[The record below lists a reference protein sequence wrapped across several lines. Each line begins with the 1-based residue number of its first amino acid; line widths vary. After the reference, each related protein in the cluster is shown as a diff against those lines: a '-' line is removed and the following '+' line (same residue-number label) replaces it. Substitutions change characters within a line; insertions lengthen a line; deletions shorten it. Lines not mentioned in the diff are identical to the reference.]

1 MLQEPPANDISSRGV
16 AMRRYDT
23 LMNPE
28 IEGLLDT
35 TESKFGL
42 VVLGARRARQI
53 TSYFGQLGEGLGAS
67 VPPQITSTSRK
78 PLSIAFEEV
87 SVEKI
92 VPIELPDEPEIE
104 EVIEAEAEAE
114 AELLMDEESGDISPD
129 DDESA

>member
-1 MLQEPPANDISSRGV
+1 MPTGTSCLVLVLQEDTLCDD
-16 AMRRYDT
+16 MTT

-35 TESKFGL
+35 TDSKFAL

-67 VPPQITSTSRK
+67 VPPQITSTSSK

-92 VPIELPDEPEIE
+92 VPIELPDEPEVE
-104 EVIEAEAEAE
+104 EVLMAEEEVAAS
-114 AELLMDEESGDISPD
+114 EESGEDSPED
-129 DDESA
+129 QDESA

>member
-1 MLQEPPANDISSRGV
+1 
-16 AMRRYDT
+16 
-23 LMNPE
+23 
-28 IEGLLDT
+28 LDT

-104 EVIEAEAEAE
+104 EVAEVEAEAEAE
-114 AELLMDEESGDISPD
+114 VLMGEESGEISSE

>member
-1 MLQEPPANDISSRGV
+1 
-16 AMRRYDT
+16 MRRYDT
-23 LMNPE
+23 LMNPD

-53 TSYFGQLGEGLGAS
+53 TAYFGQLGEGLGAS

-104 EVIEAEAEAE
+104 EVIEAEVEAE
-114 AELLMDEESGDISPD
+114 VLTDEESGDISPD

>member
-1 MLQEPPANDISSRGV
+1 
-16 AMRRYDT
+16 MRRYDT

-35 TESKFGL
+35 TDSKFAL

-67 VPPQITSTSRK
+67 VPPQITSTSSK

-92 VPIELPDEPEIE
+92 VPIETFVLIFDEPSRGSIAKS
-104 EVIEAEAEAE
+104 IDPSLFNSINSSCSSEA
-114 AELLMDEESGDISPD
+114 
-129 DDESA
+129 

>member
-1 MLQEPPANDISSRGV
+1 
-16 AMRRYDT
+16 
-23 LMNPE
+23 MNPE

-35 TESKFGL
+35 TDSKFAL

-67 VPPQITSTSRK
+67 VPPQITSTSSK

-92 VPIELPDEPEIE
+92 VPIELPDEPEVE
-104 EVIEAEAEAE
+104 EV
-114 AELLMDEESGDISPD
+114 LMVEEEVTASEESGEDSPED
-129 DDESA
+129 QDESA

>member
-1 MLQEPPANDISSRGV
+1 
-16 AMRRYDT
+16 
-23 LMNPE
+23 MNPE

-67 VPPQITSTSRK
+67 VLPQITSTSRK

>member
-1 MLQEPPANDISSRGV
+1 
-16 AMRRYDT
+16 MRRYDT

-35 TESKFGL
+35 TDSKFAL

-67 VPPQITSTSRK
+67 VPPQITSTSSK

-92 VPIELPDEPEIE
+92 VPIELPDEPEVE
-104 EVIEAEAEAE
+104 EVLMAEEEVTAS
-114 AELLMDEESGDISPD
+114 EESGEDSPED
-129 DDESA
+129 QDESAQPRLFPKWVNSTVVGSF

>member
-1 MLQEPPANDISSRGV
+1 
-16 AMRRYDT
+16 
-23 LMNPE
+23 MNPE

-35 TESKFGL
+35 PESKFGL

-104 EVIEAEAEAE
+104 EVIEVEAEAE

>member
-1 MLQEPPANDISSRGV
+1 
-16 AMRRYDT
+16 
-23 LMNPE
+23 MNPE

>member
-1 MLQEPPANDISSRGV
+1 
-16 AMRRYDT
+16 MRRYDT

-53 TSYFGQLGEGLGAS
+53 TSYFGQLGAS

-104 EVIEAEAEAE
+104 EVIEAEVEAE
-114 AELLMDEESGDISPD
+114 VLTDEESGDISPD

>member
-1 MLQEPPANDISSRGV
+1 MSPDSSSV
-16 AMRRYDT
+16 STSAST
-23 LMNPE
+23 
-28 IEGLLDT
+28 
-35 TESKFGL
+35 S
-42 VVLGARRARQI
+42 ASI

-104 EVIEAEAEAE
+104 EVIEAEAEVEAE

>member
-1 MLQEPPANDISSRGV
+1 
-16 AMRRYDT
+16 
-23 LMNPE
+23 MNPE

-35 TESKFGL
+35 TDSKLAL

-67 VPPQITSTSRK
+67 VPPQITSTSSK

-92 VPIELPDEPEIE
+92 VPIELPDEPEVE
-104 EVIEAEAEAE
+104 EVLMAEEEVTAS
-114 AELLMDEESGDISPD
+114 EESGEDSPED
-129 DDESA
+129 QDESA

>member
-1 MLQEPPANDISSRGV
+1 M
-16 AMRRYDT
+16 
-23 LMNPE
+23 
-28 IEGLLDT
+28 
-35 TESKFGL
+35 
-42 VVLGARRARQI
+42 
-53 TSYFGQLGEGLGAS
+53 GAS

-104 EVIEAEAEAE
+104 EVIEAEVEAE
-114 AELLMDEESGDISPD
+114 VLTDEESGDISPD

>member
-1 MLQEPPANDISSRGV
+1 MLQEPPANGISSRGV

>member
-1 MLQEPPANDISSRGV
+1 M
-16 AMRRYDT
+16 
-23 LMNPE
+23 MNPE

-114 AELLMDEESGDISPD
+114 LLMDEESGDISPD

>member
-1 MLQEPPANDISSRGV
+1 M
-16 AMRRYDT
+16 
-23 LMNPE
+23 MNPE

-104 EVIEAEAEAE
+104 EVAEAGAGAEAEV
-114 AELLMDEESGDISPD
+114 LMGEESGETSSE

>member
-1 MLQEPPANDISSRGV
+1 
-16 AMRRYDT
+16 
-23 LMNPE
+23 
-28 IEGLLDT
+28 
-35 TESKFGL
+35 
-42 VVLGARRARQI
+42 VLFWLPKQQI

-92 VPIELPDEPEIE
+92 VPIELPDESEIE
-104 EVIEAEAEAE
+104 EVVDIEAEVLAEV
-114 AELLMDEESGDISPD
+114 LVDEESGETSTE

>member
-1 MLQEPPANDISSRGV
+1 
-16 AMRRYDT
+16 
-23 LMNPE
+23 
-28 IEGLLDT
+28 
-35 TESKFGL
+35 
-42 VVLGARRARQI
+42 
-53 TSYFGQLGEGLGAS
+53 LGAS

-104 EVIEAEAEAE
+104 EVVDIEAEVLAEV
-114 AELLMDEESGDISPD
+114 LVDEESGETFTE

>member
-1 MLQEPPANDISSRGV
+1 
-16 AMRRYDT
+16 MRRYDT
-23 LMNPE
+23 LMNPD

-104 EVIEAEAEAE
+104 DVVEAEAEAE
-114 AELLMDEESGDISPD
+114 AEAEVLVDEESGEISPE